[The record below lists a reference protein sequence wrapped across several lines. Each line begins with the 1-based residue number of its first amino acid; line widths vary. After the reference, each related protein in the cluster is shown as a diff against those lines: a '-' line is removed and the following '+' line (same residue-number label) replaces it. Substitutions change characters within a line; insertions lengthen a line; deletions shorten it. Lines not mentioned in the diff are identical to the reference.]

1 MHTGGQVVRGQPPFI
16 FRRINMTHSRIAAAA
31 LTIGCLFSSAAALAA
46 DPIHCNKADALQIR
60 GDVPAAISFDVY
72 RQLRPLN
79 AQRVALFQSA
89 GDVKHL
95 PDGLAVC
102 QIVDDGV
109 DDPSA
114 VLVQLPQGKNAWW
127 VSSANVQAAAQMTD

>member
-1 MHTGGQVVRGQPPFI
+1 
-16 FRRINMTHSRIAAAA
+16 MTHSRIAA
-31 LTIGCLFSSAAALAA
+31 LTLTFGCLLGSTAAFAA
-46 DPIHCNKADALQIR
+46 DPIRCGKADALQIR

-79 AQRVALFQSA
+79 AQRIALFQAA
-89 GDVKHL
+89 GEVKHL
-95 PDGLAVC
+95 SDGLPVC
-102 QIVDDGV
+102 QIADDGV

-127 VSSANVQAAAQMTD
+127 VSAANVQAVD

>member
-1 MHTGGQVVRGQPPFI
+1 MI
-16 FRRINMTHSRIAAAA
+16 HSRFAAATLAA
-31 LTIGCLFSSAAALAA
+31 LTFACAVGSASVFAAEPA
-46 DPIHCNKADALQIR
+46 HCGKADSLQIR

-89 GDVKHL
+89 GEVKHL
-95 PDGLAVC
+95 PDGLTVC
-102 QIVDDGV
+102 EVADDGV

-114 VLVQLPQGKNAWW
+114 VLVELPQGKNAWW
-127 VSSANVQAAAQMTD
+127 VSSANVQQAD

>member
-1 MHTGGQVVRGQPPFI
+1 
-16 FRRINMTHSRIAAAA
+16 MTHTRLSAIALAFACLCGSTAA
-31 LTIGCLFSSAAALAA
+31 FAA
-46 DPIHCNKADALQIR
+46 DPVGCGKADALRIR

-79 AQRVALFQSA
+79 AQRVALFQAA
-89 GDVKHL
+89 GEVKRL

-102 QIVDDGV
+102 EIADDGV

-114 VLVQLPQGKNAWW
+114 VLVRAPEGSNAWW
-127 VSSANVQAAAQMTD
+127 VSAANVQVAD

>member
-1 MHTGGQVVRGQPPFI
+1 
-16 FRRINMTHSRIAAAA
+16 
-31 LTIGCLFSSAAALAA
+31 
-46 DPIHCNKADALQIR
+46 
-60 GDVPAAISFDVY
+60 
-72 RQLRPLN
+72 LN

-89 GDVKHL
+89 GEVKHL
-95 PDGLAVC
+95 PDGLVVC

-114 VLVQLPQGKNAWW
+114 ILVQLPEGKNAWW

>member
-1 MHTGGQVVRGQPPFI
+1 
-16 FRRINMTHSRIAAAA
+16 MTHSPLAAATLAA
-31 LTIGCLFSSAAALAA
+31 LTLACAAGSASVFAAE
-46 DPIHCNKADALQIR
+46 PVNCGKADALQIR

-72 RQLRPLN
+72 RQLHPLN

-89 GDVKHL
+89 GEVKHL

-102 QIVDDGV
+102 EVADDGV

-114 VLVQLPQGKNAWW
+114 VLVELPQGKNAWW
-127 VSSANVQAAAQMTD
+127 VSAANVQQAD

>member
-1 MHTGGQVVRGQPPFI
+1 MIR
-16 FRRINMTHSRIAAAA
+16 SRLAVMA
-31 LTIGCLFSSAAALAA
+31 LSFGCLFGSATGFAAE
-46 DPIHCNKADALQIR
+46 PVRCGHADALQIR

-72 RQLRPLN
+72 RQLRPLS
-79 AQRVALFQSA
+79 AQRIALFQSA
-89 GDVKHL
+89 GEVKRL

-102 QIVDDGV
+102 EIADDGV

-127 VSSANVQAAAQMTD
+127 VSAANVQAAD

>member
-1 MHTGGQVVRGQPPFI
+1 MI
-16 FRRINMTHSRIAAAA
+16 HSRVAVLA
-31 LTIGCLFSSAAALAA
+31 LSFGCLFGSSAVFAAEPVRCGQAG
-46 DPIHCNKADALQIR
+46 ALQIR

-72 RQLRPLN
+72 RQLRPLS

-89 GDVKHL
+89 GEVKRL

-102 QIVDDGV
+102 EVADDGV

-114 VLVQLPQGKNAWW
+114 VLVQLPQGKNTWW
-127 VSSANVQAAAQMTD
+127 VSAANVQAAD

>member
-1 MHTGGQVVRGQPPFI
+1 
-16 FRRINMTHSRIAAAA
+16 MTHSRLAAVA
-31 LTIGCLFSSAAALAA
+31 LTFGCLCGSAAALAA
-46 DPIHCNKADALQIR
+46 EPIHCGKADALQIR

-79 AQRVALFQSA
+79 AQRIALFQAA
-89 GDVKHL
+89 GEVKHL

-102 QIVDDGV
+102 EIADDGV

-127 VSSANVQAAAQMTD
+127 VSSANVEAAD

>member
-1 MHTGGQVVRGQPPFI
+1 
-16 FRRINMTHSRIAAAA
+16 MTYSRLTVLA
-31 LTIGCLFSSAAALAA
+31 LAFGCLSGSAAAFAA
-46 DPIHCNKADALQIR
+46 EPAHCGKAESLQIR

-79 AQRVALFQSA
+79 AQRVALFQAA
-89 GDVKHL
+89 GEVKHL

-102 QIVDDGV
+102 EIADDGV

-114 VLVQLPQGKNAWW
+114 VLVQVPQGKNAWW
-127 VSSANVQAAAQMTD
+127 VSAANVQAAD

>member
-1 MHTGGQVVRGQPPFI
+1 
-16 FRRINMTHSRIAAAA
+16 MTYSHLAAATLAA
-31 LTIGCLFSSAAALAA
+31 LTLACAAGSAPVSAAES
-46 DPIHCNKADALQIR
+46 IRCGKADSLQIR

-79 AQRVALFQSA
+79 AQRIALFESA
-89 GDVKHL
+89 GEVKRL

-102 QIVDDGV
+102 EVADDGV

-114 VLVQLPQGKNAWW
+114 VLVELPQGRNAWW
-127 VSSANVQAAAQMTD
+127 VSAANVQDAD